1 MSEVES
7 DSVIPVMSAACPFFP
22 IRDRAMCEPRARR
35 PKETTFLIEFKPSP
49 VVLVEGTCDRSIVR
63 EC

>member
-1 MSEVES
+1 MPPTNPTS
-7 DSVIPVMSAACPFFP
+7 SVITEQLTRALGERVYKIAA
-22 IRDRAMCEPRARR
+22 AR
-35 PKETTFLIEFKPSP
+35 EAATFLIEFKPSP